1 MSRRHAVRTLAAA
14 FTNAC
19 GPGATVVPAT
29 TTTAVATSWMFASG
43 RGGADTPT
51 STTATAF
58 ATRGRSRTF
67 ASGLTYEGG
76 LTPAYDAVPESI
88 VVVPE
93 EEKPAID
100 PTRGLE
106 VSPRD
111 VFGVVQIRSHQFK
124 VSPDDLIYV
133 DKIHGVDV
141 NDVVSLPRV
150 LMLGSKT
157 RTVIG
162 RPTVPG
168 AEVLALVEE
177 HVRDGKKFIFKKK
190 RRKNYRRMNGYR
202 AQLTGLRVLEVRGIE
217 E

>member
-1 MSRRHAVRTLAAA
+1 MSRHVARRAFSLAASA
-14 FTNAC
+14 
-19 GPGATVVPAT
+19 ATARTARAAT
-29 TTTAVATSWMFASG
+29 APSTSFARAVA
-43 RGGADTPT
+43 
-51 STTATAF
+51 AF
-58 ATRGRSRTF
+58 APSSSSPSPSPPLARAF
-67 ASGLTYEGG
+67 ASGLAINGG
-76 LTPAYDAVPESI
+76 VTPAVDAVPESI
-88 VVVPE
+88 VLVPRE
-93 EEKPAID
+93 DAPAID
-100 PTRGLE
+100 AERGVE
-106 VSPRD
+106 VRPKD
-111 VFGVVQIRSHQFK
+111 VFGVVEVRSHQFK
-124 VSPDDLIYV
+124 VSPDDLIFV
-133 DKIHGVDV
+133 DKIKDVEV
-141 NDVVSLPRV
+141 NDVVRLPRV

>member
-1 MSRRHAVRTLAAA
+1 MELSAELSDFIKSDVKARFPRVAEHVQITLVEAMPRVLAMFDPSLTDYAVHHLTE
-14 FTNAC
+14 
-19 GPGATVVPAT
+19 
-29 TTTAVATSWMFASG
+29 
-43 RGGADTPT
+43 RG
-51 STTATAF
+51 
-58 ATRGRSRTF
+58 
-67 ASGLTYEGG
+67 
-76 LTPAYDAVPESI
+76 V
-88 VVVPE
+88 
-93 EEKPAID
+93 
-100 PTRGLE
+100 E
-106 VSPRD
+106 VRPKD
-111 VFGVVQIRSHQFK
+111 VFGVVEVRSHQFK
-124 VSPDDLIYV
+124 VSPDDLIFV
-133 DKIHGVDV
+133 DKIKDVEV
-141 NDVVSLPRV
+141 NDVVRLPRV